1 MTVALLTLQRK
12 QCLQISYMRAVFLHG
27 LLGQGNKVRGDRR
40 RSDGLAIL
48 PHAGMFE
55 RFSRA
60 FHWITPL
67 HLSSR
72 SYASIIGCGRPHW
85 ASPSDSSIS
94 ARRCSSASAVR
105 MMFYTAAAAVSPV

>member
-12 QCLQISYMRAVFLHG
+12 QCLQIPYMSVVFLHG

-40 RSDGLAIL
+40 SPDGLAIL
-48 PHAGMFE
+48 SHAGMFE
-55 RFSRA
+55 RLIRT

-72 SYASIIGCGRPHW
+72 SYASITGCGRSNW
-85 ASPSDSSIS
+85 ASSADSSIS
-94 ARRCSSASAVR
+94 WRRRSSA
-105 MMFYTAAAAVSPV
+105 FCFHNTATT